1 MTGDDKT
8 VSPKAIAKA
17 PTSCRSTATACPS
30 VTGSH
35 QLRLIVTKTLNGQ
48 FKGHSSYRHRSS
60 GEFPKSAFHTLWL
73 VGFAGIAWSAE
84 VMVISRPTHYLCLRD
99 FLRNIYTSLC
109 ACSLNANLIDMLSP
123 TNFCWFLPWS
133 SAVKVLSFSF
143 WVIHSTLTVCRKH

>member
-17 PTSCRSTATACPS
+17 PTGCRSTATTCPS

-60 GEFPKSAFHTLWL
+60 GEFPKRAFHSPWL

-84 VMVISRPTHYLCLRD
+84 VMVIRWPTHYVWLRD
-99 FLRNIYTSLC
+99 VLRNIYTSLC
-109 ACSLNANLIDMLSP
+109 AFWLNANLIDYAFSYKLLPIFTLVVSSESSV
-123 TNFCWFLPWS
+123 FFLLGNS
-133 SAVKVLSFSF
+133 
-143 WVIHSTLTVCRKH
+143 